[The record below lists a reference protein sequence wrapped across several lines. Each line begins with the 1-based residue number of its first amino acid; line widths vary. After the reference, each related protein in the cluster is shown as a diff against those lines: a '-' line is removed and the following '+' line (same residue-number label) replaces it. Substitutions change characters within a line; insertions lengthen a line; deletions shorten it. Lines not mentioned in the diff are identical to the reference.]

1 MQTNILKKILRKP
14 RITFIRKDRYNC
26 VERCR
31 TKDKNVNVMEEK
43 MEKEILKEKYNV
55 GEKYIKLLT
64 KICKDNKI
72 SNIEETIKKY
82 IVCQKGVS
90 NQKES

>member
-1 MQTNILKKILRKP
+1 MQTDILKKKLRKL
-14 RITFIRKDRYNC
+14 RITFIRKGRYNC
-26 VERCR
+26 VERCQ
-31 TKDKNVNVMEEK
+31 TKDKNVMEEI
-43 MEKEILKEKYNV
+43 MEKELLKKLYKY
-55 GEKYIKLLT
+55 GSSERYIKLLI

-90 NQKES
+90 KRI